1 MVSEVAGLTSPEA
14 EHTDLRLRLSDIAL
28 NPLVKAPVP
37 FADRFERVR
46 KEWTFIARLST
57 LDERK
62 DGGVTALIGTVAFL
76 LGALSPEVLGG
87 GRPDL
92 VGMTTVSGAAY
103 VQTLLSMAMW
113 GWFVVR
119 LWTSFPVMR
128 VHVLTMFVCWGLMMG
143 AQLLF
148 HIENAN
154 FPLDVALSQLSTGS
168 LLTIVAVFMLYMLGT
183 AVRETRDMH
192 VEEFHV
198 HEDVRRMSAEMEE
211 HSLYGWGALFVVW
224 FALVTLN
231 AWSGAHF
238 VAERHAERWGVLTLH
253 VITAPLIVG
262 SMLVVAWFPQRM
274 LGTGAT
280 VRTRAARFADADL
293 LNSNESS
300 NDAVRLDCPS
310 CGLRSEDL
318 RTSAEGSVEQRCLA
332 SGCKGWGPTGTSCT
346 FCERPL
352 PSRLTCVGCGIN
364 TPIAEFLSGSE
375 VW

>member
-1 MVSEVAGLTSPEA
+1 MVSEVTGLSDLET
-14 EHTDLRLRLSDIAL
+14 EHTDLRLRLSDVDL
-28 NPLVKAPVP
+28 KPLFRSSLP
-37 FADRFERVR
+37 FGEQIERVR
-46 KEWTFIARLST
+46 REWTFIGRLSST
-57 LDERK
+57 KERN
-62 DGGVTALIGTVAFL
+62 DAGITAIIGVVAFL

-103 VQTLLSMAMW
+103 VQTLVSMTMW

-119 LWTSFPVMR
+119 LWMTFPVMR

-154 FPLDVALSQLSTGS
+154 FPKNMALSQLSTGS

-198 HEDVRRMSAEMEE
+198 HEDVRRMSEELEE
-211 HSLYGWGALFVVW
+211 HSLFGWGALFVAW
-224 FALVTLN
+224 FVLVAIN

-238 VAERHAERWGVLTLH
+238 VAERHAERWGALTVHVL
-253 VITAPLIVG
+253 TAPLIIG
-262 SMLVVAWFPQRM
+262 TMLVVAWFPQRM
-274 LGTGAT
+274 LGAGAT
-280 VRTRAARFADADL
+280 VRTKAARFADADL
-293 LNSNESS
+293 HGSKQHE
-300 NDAVRLDCPS
+300 REEFRMDCPS
-310 CGLRSEDL
+310 CGLVSEDL
-318 RTSAEGSVEQRCLA
+318 RHGAISVEQRCLVP
-332 SGCKGWGPTGTSCT
+332 GCDGWGPTGTACAS
-346 FCERPL
+346 CERPL
-352 PSRLTCVGCGIN
+352 PSRLTCVGCGVN
-364 TPIAEFLSGSE
+364 TPIAEFMGSKE

>member
-1 MVSEVAGLTSPEA
+1 MVSEVAGVTSTET
-14 EHTDLRLRLSDIAL
+14 EHTDLRLRLSDIDL

-119 LWTSFPVMR
+119 LWTAFPVMR

-253 VITAPLIVG
+253 VITAPIIVG

-293 LNSNESS
+293 LSSNEPSH
-300 NDAVRLDCPS
+300 NEVRLDCPS

-318 RTSAEGSVEQRCLA
+318 RTSANGSVEQRCLA

-364 TPIAEFLSGSE
+364 TPIAEFLSGPE